1 VTSLA
6 GFAAPAPQWIEV
18 LETRTAFADVAAE
31 IEQFSREYGAPV
43 TARTAWTK
51 AALDAVPSANP
62 LAVLVRDQ
70 HGLLRATALLL
81 VMTGPGAD
89 MVVSPGGLEHRAAIP
104 AADAWAAAALGEAL
118 SHSLVRRPRPTL
130 VRLGPLPV
138 NSPAL
143 AAVATSLPGAATI
156 SANPIPVV
164 RQNGSQAIDDYL
176 THGIR
181 RGLRRGRNRLGA
193 DGRRDDVGFTRDRSD
208 VLRLTSSM
216 ERASRERDHAHG
228 RTSPLDDPT
237 GRALWKGRLQH
248 LATAGDLELATLR
261 LDGQL
266 AAYVLGV
273 IDGRSYR
280 VLEGRFVS
288 EFARYSPG
296 RQLEAA
302 VLERVLEDP
311 RLDTLDWMTAVAPE
325 SLLAANADDAVVVV
339 QAEMS
344 GGFERRVRPDGRA
357 GRRPLRLAEL
367 RAN

>member
-1 VTSLA
+1 VPN
-6 GFAAPAPQWIEV
+6 AA
-18 LETRTAFADVAAE
+18 
-31 IEQFSREYGAPV
+31 
-43 TARTAWTK
+43 
-51 AALDAVPSANP
+51 P

-118 SHSLVRRPRPTL
+118 ADAIARRPRPAL
-130 VRLGPLPV
+130 VRLGPLGV

-143 AAVATSLPGAATI
+143 AGVASGLPGAATI
-156 SANPIPVV
+156 TVDPIPVV
-164 RQNGSQAIDDYL
+164 RKTASTVLDDYL
-176 THGIR
+176 SQGIR
-181 RGLRRGRNRLGA
+181 RGLRRGRNRLSS
-193 DGRRDDVGFTRDRSD
+193 DGRRSDVGFTSDRSE

-237 GRALWKGRLQH
+237 GRALWKGRLQQ
-248 LATAGDLELATLR
+248 LSAAGHLELATLR

-273 IDGRSYR
+273 LDGHTYR
-280 VLEGRFVS
+280 VLEGRFVT

-296 RQLEAA
+296 RLLEAA
-302 VLERVLEDP
+302 VLQRVLDDA
-311 RLDTLDWMTAVAPE
+311 RLDTLDWMTAIAPE
-325 SLLAANADDAVVVV
+325 SLLAANASDAAVVV
-339 QAEMS
+339 QAEVQS
-344 GGFERRVRPDGRA
+344 GVRRDVRRHRSTSDRP
-357 GRRPLRLAEL
+357 RPLAAVPAR
-367 RAN
+367 